1 MPENSNHKELSEIL
15 REVTRRTPFTNAAA
29 PHIYNEDSLPG
40 NVGGSC
46 AKLCNRLIA
55 ATEHI
60 HGEARLHSVLSAEPG
75 FERKGRPGN
84 HVLVVKD
91 LESDSVALDPALLIQ
106 RPFFFAER
114 NGQIPSHLPGKDGG
128 PVSVSFKIEGDR
140 LDVVCPELAPG
151 FISPRPWS
159 FYVAPGDRVS
169 ATGAEAAKRI
179 FPVYLIR
186 FVFPDTVAQIS
197 YEVASKEL
205 SWTEPAQ
212 GGTSVIKLDGLM
224 AEPLRRRVDEGLK
237 AFDLDITTARQ
248 FLREAYD
255 ISVALR
261 FI

>member
-1 MPENSNHKELSEIL
+1 VLGVKELE
-15 REVTRRTPFTNAAA
+15 
-29 PHIYNEDSLPG
+29 
-40 NVGGSC
+40 GG
-46 AKLCNRLIA
+46 
-55 ATEHI
+55 
-60 HGEARLHSVLSAEPG
+60 P
-75 FERKGRPGN
+75 
-84 HVLVVKD
+84 
-91 LESDSVALDPALLIQ
+91 VALDPALLIQ
-106 RPFFFAER
+106 RPFAFAEGS
-114 NGQIPSHLPGKDGG
+114 GQIPSHLPGKNGD

-159 FYVAPGDRVS
+159 FYVDRGDRVS
-169 ATGAEAAKRI
+169 ATGMEAAKRT

-212 GGTSVIKLDGLM
+212 GGTSVIKLDGLI
-224 AEPLRRRVDEGLK
+224 AEPLRRRVDERLK
-237 AFDLDITTARQ
+237 AFDLDIPTAQR

-261 FI
+261 FM